1 MKKNYTLICSI
12 QDRSGS
18 MSSIRK
24 DTIEGYNTFIE
35 EQKKVP
41 GEASATLIQFDDKYE
56 VVYKNKNLKNVPPL
70 TYETFVPR
78 GSTALLDSVA
88 KGIIDTGKELAETRE
103 SERPE
108 KVIFI
113 IQSDGEEN
121 SSREYTYEKV
131 AEMINHQR
139 NKYNWEFL
147 FLGTNLDSIKE
158 ATKMGINT
166 NKAMTYA
173 NNSVGTHAVY
183 CASSNLVSSLRRCA
197 NADMDKIGF
206 SDEDREKQ
214 KELLNQP

>member
-1 MKKNYTLICSI
+1 
-12 QDRSGS
+12 

-24 DTIEGYNTFIE
+24 DTIEGYNTFID

-41 GEASATLIQFDDKYE
+41 GEVSATLIQFDDKYE
-56 VVYKNKNLKNVPPL
+56 VVYKNKNLSSVPPL

-88 KGIIDTGKELAETRE
+88 KGIVDTGKELAEMRE

-139 NKYNWEFL
+139 NKYNWAFI
-147 FLGTNLDSIKE
+147 FLGTNLDAIKE
-158 ATKMGINT
+158 ASKFGVTANH
-166 NKAMTYA
+166 AMTYA
-173 NNSVGTHAVY
+173 NNSVGTKFAY
-183 CASSNLVSSLRRCA
+183 AASSNLVSNLRSCEVT
-197 NADMDKIGF
+197 DMNNIGF
-206 SDEDREKQ
+206 SNEDREKQ
-214 KELLNQP
+214 EELLNQP